1 MRKSA
6 LGFPPRSARLRLT
19 VFASNMVA
27 LSTIRTPPTLRKAPT
42 SMVIVLSLMPQPKDL
57 CAGFL
62 IGGASLKA
70 GAFATCYGAF

>member
-19 VFASNMVA
+19 VFASNTVA
-27 LSTIRTPPTLRKAPT
+27 LSTIRTPPTSQRAPI
-42 SMVIVLSLMPQPKDL
+42 SMVTVLSLVWHVTAL
-57 CAGFL
+57 SAGFL